1 MEVSLEVIKYFRLV
15 RIETFEDLET
25 IKEIILNDLS
35 DEEFLVAFYLGL
47 NTGWGVNLDK
57 RGELTYCEKPKRYL
71 SSWVAWYLG
80 YSKERVRQLIAN
92 IECKVYNAFYKTNF
106 TYTDFLKYIAERK
119 KIEREVLKEKLPQR
133 YEELKSQGEKFII
146 KKLAEEFHISKNT
159 VYSILNSLTLDKK
172 LVKI

>member
-1 MEVSLEVIKYFRLV
+1 M
-15 RIETFEDLET
+15 
-25 IKEIILNDLS
+25 
-35 DEEFLVAFYLGL
+35 
-47 NTGWGVNLDK
+47 
-57 RGELTYCEKPKRYL
+57 